1 MSTGD
6 SFNRL
11 AKATA
16 RACGHPFTFVGSV
29 ALVVLWALA
38 GPFFHYS
45 DTWQLVINTAT
56 TVLTFL
62 VVFLIQNTQ
71 NRDSAAMQIKL
82 DELIR
87 AVEGAQNGLV
97 ALEDLSE
104 EELDR
109 YKARFAALAAHSR
122 GRGSGR
128 TDSPALP
135 EDARSSAPGRTDPPS
150 GPPSQ
155 VQRTEVAEGSASK
168 AD

>member
-1 MSTGD
+1 
-6 SFNRL
+6 
-11 AKATA
+11 
-16 RACGHPFTFVGSV
+16 
-29 ALVVLWALA
+29 VLWALA
-38 GPFFHYS
+38 GPFFRYS

-128 TDSPALP
+128 TDSP